1 MLQFQYEIF
10 PILTVLEVILLLN
23 SNQLSKH
30 RYQEK
35 RIKIGP
41 SIACPPCFPFYLSHT
56 ILALILAEV
65 SLHAYQ
71 FDIMRNPDSYK
82 HCRSMT
88 QSALSGGF
96 SNCENNLGKLPSIT
110 RKKGKCTPAR
120 SHFQVESMQKFL
132 CVHTRIIPASTII
145 AV

>member
-1 MLQFQYEIF
+1 MMLQFQYEIF
-10 PILTVLEVILLLN
+10 PVLTVLEVILLLN

-82 HCRSMT
+82 YCRSMT
-88 QSALSGGF
+88 QSALS
-96 SNCENNLGKLPSIT
+96 ENNLGKLPSIT

-120 SHFQVESMQKFL
+120 SHFQVVYAEIPL
-132 CVHTRIIPASTII
+132 CAYKNNPSLYHHSSINI
-145 AV
+145 